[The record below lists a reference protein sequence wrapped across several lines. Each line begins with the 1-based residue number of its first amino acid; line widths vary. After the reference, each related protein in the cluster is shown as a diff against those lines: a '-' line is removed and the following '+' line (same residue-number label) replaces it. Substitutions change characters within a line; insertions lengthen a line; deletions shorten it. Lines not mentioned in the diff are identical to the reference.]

1 MSLAASIMNQG
12 YTYNVQRR
20 NKEISQ
26 PRQQEGAQPEPVGIV
41 LGCHLPVPTVKTAG
55 AGSDFTPVS
64 VLTRRDYDID
74 FS

>member
-20 NKEISQ
+20 NRDKSATTAG
-26 PRQQEGAQPEPVGIV
+26 RCTTRTRGIV
-41 LGCHLPVPTVKTAG
+41 LGCHLPVPTAG